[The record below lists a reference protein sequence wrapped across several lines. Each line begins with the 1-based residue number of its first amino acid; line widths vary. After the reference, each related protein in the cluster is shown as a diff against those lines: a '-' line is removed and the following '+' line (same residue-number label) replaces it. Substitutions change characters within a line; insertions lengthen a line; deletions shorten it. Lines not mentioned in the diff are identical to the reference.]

1 MSFLSVRALSKAY
14 RSGDEETRV
23 LSDLALSVERGEMVM
38 IMGPSGSGKTTL
50 LNAIGGIERPDAG
63 SIMVDGRDITSL
75 DRKGLNDYRRTDV
88 GFVFQFY
95 NLIPTLTAL
104 ENVMLAIEGRGF
116 KRPEARE
123 RSIRELEAVG
133 IEEKLDSFPQQLSA
147 GQQQRVAIA
156 RALVKRPKLVLADEP
171 TGNLDRESGKVVWN
185 YLMELNRSEGISI
198 ILVTHNRELVKSLSK
213 AYELR
218 DGALCAYSD
227 GDLR

>member
-1 MSFLSVRALSKAY
+1 MSFLSVNALSKTY
-14 RSGDEETRV
+14 RSGDEETKV

-63 SIMVDGRDITSL
+63 SIIVDGRDITSL

-116 KRPEARE
+116 KRSEARE

-133 IEEKLDSFPQQLSA
+133 IEEKLNSFPQQLSA

-156 RALVKRPKLVLADEP
+156 RALVKKPKLVLADEP
-171 TGNLDRESGKVVWN
+171 TGNLD
-185 YLMELNRSEGISI
+185 ELSEGVVLDVLTRACKVRGTSF
-198 ILVTHNRELVKSLSK
+198 VVVSHNLRLRERMDRC
-213 AYELR
+213 YELR
-218 DGALCAYSD
+218 RGNLAEA
-227 GDLR
+227 

>member
-1 MSFLSVRALSKAY
+1 MSFLSVMALSKAY
-14 RSGDEETRV
+14 RSGDEETKV
-23 LSDLALSVERGEMVM
+23 LSDLSLSVEQGKMVM

-63 SIMVDGRDITSL
+63 SINVAGRDITSL

-104 ENVMLAIEGRGF
+104 ENVMLAIEGRGVR
-116 KRPEARE
+116 KADMKE
-123 RSIRELEAVG
+123 RSLKELEAMG
-133 IEEKLDSFPQQLSA
+133 MGNKLHSFPQQLSA

-171 TGNLDRESGKVVWN
+171 TGNLDES
-185 YLMELNRSEGISI
+185 SEGIVLDVLTRACNELGTSF
-198 ILVTHNRELVKSLSK
+198 LVVSHNLRLRDRMHQC
-213 AYELR
+213 YELR
-218 DGALCAYSD
+218 RGRLVEA
-227 GDLR
+227 